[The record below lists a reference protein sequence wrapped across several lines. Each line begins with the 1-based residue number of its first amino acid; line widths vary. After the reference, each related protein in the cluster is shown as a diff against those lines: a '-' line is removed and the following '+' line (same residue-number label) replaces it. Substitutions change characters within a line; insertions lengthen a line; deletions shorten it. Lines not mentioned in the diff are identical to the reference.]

1 MNIAHMFR
9 LELRAR
15 FFSKRGQKRS
25 TTLSLLEAKRAL
37 YGSSGTGRAV
47 AGAVGE

>member
-15 FFSKRGQKRS
+15 YFSLRGYGRS
-25 TTLSLLEAKRAL
+25 RQLSTLEAKRAL
-37 YGSSGTGRAV
+37 YGSSGTGRADT
-47 AGAVGE
+47 GAVSE